1 MGPPQLVP
9 GQNATSSPRP
19 INPPAANTGYYSNS
33 GQVLP
38 HTGMIAS
45 PTPLSPGQAP
55 DQQRLSVGDA
65 SMSGIRNRSPSL
77 TTQFQQ
83 FGRGSDG
90 RTPPAPPSQ
99 YPSTH
104 QGPHG
109 GPVLPL
115 PNQSSTSRA
124 GMSSSTLSTGPGSSM
139 LQHHQLPPSSSGAQQ
154 GSNPGSLS
162 SHGHSSGS
170 SIRDII
176 GGGAGGDSSELWAYV
191 RKLDGKFSRMQD
203 EYELRISRLQEEV
216 ITLKDQLSAAMAAG
230 YGGESMAQARY

>member
-1 MGPPQLVP
+1 
-9 GQNATSSPRP
+9 
-19 INPPAANTGYYSNS
+19 
-33 GQVLP
+33 
-38 HTGMIAS
+38 
-45 PTPLSPGQAP
+45 
-55 DQQRLSVGDA
+55 
-65 SMSGIRNRSPSL
+65 
-77 TTQFQQ
+77 
-83 FGRGSDG
+83 
-90 RTPPAPPSQ
+90 
-99 YPSTH
+99 
-104 QGPHG
+104 
-109 GPVLPL
+109 
-115 PNQSSTSRA
+115 
-124 GMSSSTLSTGPGSSM
+124 M